1 MKNLLSLLLPFFSII
16 VQAQDPYDGAYGK
29 QLCQFP
35 KETIL
40 EQPQVELIFD
50 YIASDPEINTSREEY
65 RILLIGREY
74 ALFKDYNQ
82 YRLDSLFQHRDKS
95 KITNKDYHDIRY
107 ATVPWAKSPYI
118 LKNMKEGT
126 MLVRDRISPDNYFYD
141 EGIIDFHWKMEDG
154 TKTVCGHTCQKATCA
169 FRGRNWTA
177 WYAVDIPQSQGPWK
191 FGGLPGLIMLVEDS
205 LREHVFTVVSIRKGT
220 KDYMISRIE
229 GEYDFK
235 TNREWF
241 IKTQRKMMEDPL
253 GYMQSTGLVIQ
264 NPDGSKAKLPK
275 KRLYVFNPIEKE

>member
-40 EQPQVELIFD
+40 EQPQVELIYD

-82 YRLDSLFQHRDKS
+82 YRLDSVFQHRDKS
-95 KITNKDYHDIRY
+95 KITNKEYHDIRY

-118 LKNMKEGT
+118 LKNIKEGT

-154 TKTVCGHTCQKATCA
+154 TKTVCGHTCQKATCT

-205 LREHVFTVVSIRKGT
+205 QREHVFTVVSIRKGT

-275 KRLYVFNPIEKE
+275 KRQYVFNAIEKA